1 MVIFGI
7 DSCLILYTHSNQHGP
22 KEMMDE
28 ELGKLSIK
36 DLVSSHC
43 LVHHQQQHSPQ
54 EVTQPNTPTLR
65 RNALKFI
72 WPVID

>member
-7 DSCLILYTHSNQHGP
+7 DSRLILYTRSNQHGP

-43 LVHHQQQHSPQ
+43 LVHHQQQHSPRELPNQ
-54 EVTQPNTPTLR
+54 IHQPSEETPLS
-65 RNALKFI
+65 LFGL
-72 WPVID
+72 

>member
-7 DSCLILYTHSNQHGP
+7 DSRLILYTHSNWHDA

-43 LVHHQQQHSPQ
+43 LVHHQQYYSHQ
-54 EVTQPNTPTLR
+54 ELPNRTHQPSEETPLS
-65 RNALKFI
+65 LFGL
-72 WPVID
+72 